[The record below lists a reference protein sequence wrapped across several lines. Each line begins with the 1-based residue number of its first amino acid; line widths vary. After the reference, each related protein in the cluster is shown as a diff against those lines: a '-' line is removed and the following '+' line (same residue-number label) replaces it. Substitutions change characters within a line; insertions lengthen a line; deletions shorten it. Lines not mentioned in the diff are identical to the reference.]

1 MEDEPKEMEKKQT
14 RLEDNQENTLS
25 QKLREC
31 IVLMK

>member
-14 RLEDNQENTLS
+14 RLEENQENTLS
-25 QKLREC
+25 QKLRER